1 MGGNAG
7 NDARRGI
14 LLMVAATAVFA
25 LMDAMSRHVA
35 ARSGVIVVVMVR
47 YWFFAAFVLVR
58 AARSP
63 GGLRAT
69 AESATPVLQALRGLL
84 LAGEVCLTV
93 SAFVLL
99 GLIETHALF
108 ASYPLMVAAL
118 SGPVLGERVGW
129 RRWAGIG
136 AGLAGVLIILEP
148 GARMLS
154 SGALVALGG
163 ALAFAVYGLLTRL
176 VARDD
181 SAVTSLFWTGV
192 TGALA
197 MSAAGVFY
205 WQPIAAEDWGWVL
218 ALSAASLLGHWLLIK
233 CYEVAEA
240 SVVQPFAFLQL
251 VFVAL
256 LGVGIF
262 GEALRWNVVVGA
274 GVVVAAGLFT
284 LWRAPPGAG
293 PARRRR

>member
-7 NDARRGI
+7 DDARRGV
-14 LLMVAATAVFA
+14 LLMVAATATFA

-35 ARSGVIVVVMVR
+35 ARNGVIVVVMIR
-47 YWFFAAFVLVR
+47 YWFFAGFVLVR

-63 GGLRAT
+63 GGLRIT
-69 AESATPVLQALRGLL
+69 ARSARPVLQVLRGLL
-84 LAGEVCLTV
+84 LAAEVCLTV
-93 SAFVLL
+93 SAFALL

-129 RRWAGIG
+129 RRRAGIG
-136 AGLAGVLIILEP
+136 AGFVGVLIILEP

-154 SGALVALGG
+154 PGALVALGG

-181 SAVTSLFWTGV
+181 SAATSLFWTGV
-192 TGALA
+192 SGALA

-205 WQPIAAEDWGWVL
+205 WQPIAVEDWGWVL
-218 ALSAASLLGHWLLIK
+218 ALSGASLLGHWLLIR
-233 CYEVAEA
+233 CYEAAEA

-262 GEALRWNVVVGA
+262 GEALRWNVVIGA

-284 LWRAPPGAG
+284 LWRAPPGG
-293 PARRRR
+293 SPTPSR

>member
-1 MGGNAG
+1 MDGEAH
-7 NDARRGI
+7 DSPIRGI

-35 ARSGVIVVVMVR
+35 ARNGVVAVVMVR
-47 YWFFAAFVLVR
+47 YWFIAGFVLIR

-63 GGLRAT
+63 GGLRA
-69 AESATPVLQALRGLL
+69 AARSARPVLQVLRGLL
-84 LAGEVCLTV
+84 LAAEICLTV

-108 ASYPLMVAAL
+108 ASYPLIIAAL

-136 AGLAGVLIILEP
+136 AGFVGVLIILAP
-148 GARMLS
+148 GARALS
-154 SGALVALGG
+154 PGALVALGG

-176 VARDD
+176 VARGD
-181 SAVTSLFWTGV
+181 SAATSLFWTGTV
-192 TGALA
+192 GALA
-197 MSAAGVFY
+197 MSAVGALY
-205 WQPIAAEDWGWVL
+205 WQPIAAEDRGWVL
-218 ALSAASLLGHWLLIK
+218 ALSAVSLLGHWLLIR
-233 CYEVAEA
+233 CYEAAEA

-251 VFVAL
+251 VFVAM

-284 LWRAPPGAG
+284 LWRAPAGPG
-293 PARRRR
+293 PARGR